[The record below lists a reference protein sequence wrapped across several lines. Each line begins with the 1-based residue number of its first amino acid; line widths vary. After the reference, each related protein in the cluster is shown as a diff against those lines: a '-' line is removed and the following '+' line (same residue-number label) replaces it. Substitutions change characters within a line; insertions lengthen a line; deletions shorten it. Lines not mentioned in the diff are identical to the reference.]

1 MLGHAPL
8 STVPLS
14 ALPGASSPATVSEVD
29 IILHPIPA
37 GQDICLWDPTEFEDC
52 TPVIPP
58 TPVPVSPGGG
68 GGFLPWNLRWDDEPE
83 DDDLE
88 IVQILTYWLNRL

>member
-8 STVPLS
+8 SADALS
-14 ALPGASSPATVSEVD
+14 AFTASVVVLPPGSTD
-29 IILHPIPA
+29 IILRPVPLGH
-37 GQDICLWDPTEFEDC
+37 DICLWDPTEFDDC

-58 TPVPVSPGGG
+58 TPLPISPGGG
-68 GGFLPWNLRWDDEPE
+68 GGFVPWNLRWDDEPE